1 MNKNIRNNSGFSLVE
16 LTVVVAIIGIMSGLG
31 IVTFRQQLNNEN
43 LKATSRDAVSWL
55 ESIQNQAIQTNKI
68 CEITI
73 NKTLNTATSTAAADS
88 IVNQSDQCTDINSF
102 TFESS
107 ISTLTTDPNNGTSCS
122 IGTSNDA
129 LRIIFTA
136 RGTLPCGGEIQLISE
151 DNKKRRC
158 INLIAPLGLIREGL
172 RHQGSESC
180 DYTSAH

>member
-1 MNKNIRNNSGFSLVE
+1 MKKNLTTNSGFSLVE

-55 ESIQNQAIQTNKI
+55 ESIKNQAIQKNKI
-68 CEITI
+68 CEITV
-73 NKTLNTATSTAAADS
+73 NKTLNTSTSTAAADS
-88 IVNQSDQCTDINSF
+88 IVNQSDRCTDINTF
-102 TFESS
+102 TFESN
-107 ISTLTTDPNNGTSCS
+107 ISTLTTDPNNGTSCT
-122 IGTSNDA
+122 IGTNNDA

-158 INLIAPLGLIREGL
+158 INLIAPLGLIRAGL